1 MKTADVILKIQVENE
16 LSVRD
21 SSLYLAHYVDT
32 VSCVRRIQILIR
44 KTCNRL
50 LFIAISAICLKYIK
64 TLNIEITRD
73 SAIKI
78 SVITSS

>member
-1 MKTADVILKIQVENE
+1 MNFQY
-16 LSVRD
+16 VRD

-32 VSCVRRIQILIR
+32 VSCVRRIQILSW

-64 TLNIEITRD
+64 TLNIEISRD

>member
-32 VSCVRRIQILIR
+32 VSCVRLIQILIR
-44 KTCNRL
+44 KTYNRL
-50 LFIAISAICLKYIK
+50 LFIAISAIC
-64 TLNIEITRD
+64 
-73 SAIKI
+73 
-78 SVITSS
+78 